1 MGKVE
6 RSKPNSTFN
15 PEKLRIISV
24 KFYSYA
30 NALKVAGAS
39 LKRTRNKNRKCI
51 DKRKLL

>member
-6 RSKPNSTFN
+6 RSKPSLAFN
-15 PEKLRIISV
+15 FEKLRNERV

-39 LKRTRNKNRKCI
+39 LKRTRNKNINCI
-51 DKRKLL
+51 DKRKRL